1 MKRFRYLSLLMLF
14 LCSMSLW
21 GQDEFNPSSPP
32 EPGQPPMK
40 LEVTVTPNGAGSVS
54 GSGLYAEGRHVS
66 LKAYTNT
73 GFRFVNWTNSN
84 GEELSSS
91 ASFTYTKGAGHER
104 LTANYVFDPS
114 NPSEPADP
122 ATIMYYQLQ
131 LNATEGGTVSG
142 GGRYLAGKQVTLRA
156 NPNSLFDFAGWY
168 DTETGEQ
175 LSTSSNYA
183 YTTTAKHRVLE
194 ARFVFNPNNPSEPAE
209 PVLRRTV
216 TATAMEGGTVNTS
229 SQYALI
235 GSTLTLKAYSNS
247 GYDFVGWYV
256 NGEHYT
262 NLSTFS
268 YTVTDSYSQNFEARF
283 EFNPGSPS
291 EPAMPNVTK
300 HSFYLMNKVTKPG
313 ATVKFPLYLSSIK
326 NLTDMTFQLE
336 FPEELTPDFTQVDM
350 SAKATG
356 YSISYSKQDEKNYIF
371 TLTGGEVPAGNA
383 ALLMFTIN
391 VAEDIITALDYP
403 VKINLVEVTEEDGTV
418 VTASTHNGRLSVYK
432 NGDANGDDEVSI
444 TDAVTVVSHILGNPV
459 DNFIEEAANV
469 DDGDE
474 ISITDAVGVVN
485 IILGNGGTSTPAN
498 NNSNTG
504 VNPE

>member
-1 MKRFRYLSLLMLF
+1 MKRFRYLSLLMLY

-21 GQDEFNPSSPP
+21 GQDDFNPSSPP
-32 EPGQPPMK
+32 EPGQPPMR
-40 LEVTVTPNGAGSVS
+40 LEVAVTPSGAGSVS
-54 GSGLYAEGRHVS
+54 GTGLYAEGTQVVLR
-66 LKAYTNT
+66 AYTNT
-73 GFRFVNWTNSN
+73 GFRFVNWTDKN
-84 GEELSSS
+84 GEELSTS
-91 ASFTYTKGAGHER
+91 ASYTHTKGAGHER

-131 LNATEGGTVSG
+131 LNATDGGTVSG
-142 GGRYLAGKQVTLRA
+142 GGRYLAGKNITLHA
-156 NPNSLFDFAGWY
+156 YPNSLFDFVGWY
-168 DTETGEQ
+168 DTSTDEQ
-175 LSTSSNYA
+175 LSTEKNFT
-183 YTTTAKHRVLE
+183 YTTTANHRVLE
-194 ARFVFNPNNPSEPAE
+194 ARFAFNPGNPSEPAE

-235 GSTLTLKAYSNS
+235 GSTVTLRAYSNS
-247 GYDFVGWYV
+247 GYDFAGWYM

-283 EFNPGSPS
+283 EFNPDSPS
-291 EPAMPNVTK
+291 EPAMPNVSK

-350 SAKATG
+350 SVKATG

-469 DDGDE
+469 DDGDD